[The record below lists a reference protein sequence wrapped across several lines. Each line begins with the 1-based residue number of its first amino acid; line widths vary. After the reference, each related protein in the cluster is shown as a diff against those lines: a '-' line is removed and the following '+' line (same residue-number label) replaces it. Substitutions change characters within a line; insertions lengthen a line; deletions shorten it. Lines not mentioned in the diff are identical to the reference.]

1 MGLIGHIQ
9 KEMTMNED
17 DEMFTVEFDEEFM
30 EEFGIEEGPMTREE
44 LDEKLEAIILHQ
56 VRNDP
61 MTALD
66 FIQGYI
72 EACLKVEQIAQANTK
87 TCLKICDVLKS
98 QLESL
103 TFVGPRH

>member
-1 MGLIGHIQ
+1 
-9 KEMTMNED
+9 MND
-17 DEMFTVEFDEEFM
+17 DDDVLFEIEVDEAFI

-44 LDEKLEAIILHQ
+44 FDEKLAVILLHQ
-56 VRNDP
+56 VGSDP
-61 MTALD
+61 MLALD

-72 EACLKVEQIAQANTK
+72 EACLSVEKIAQANTK
-87 TCLKICDVLKS
+87 TCLKICDVLRS

>member
-1 MGLIGHIQ
+1 
-9 KEMTMNED
+9 MNED
-17 DEMFTVEFDEEFM
+17 DDVLFEIEVDEAFI

-44 LDEKLEAIILHQ
+44 LDETLEVIILHQ

-66 FIQGYI
+66 FIQGYL
-72 EACLKVEQIAQANTK
+72 EACLSVEQIAHANTK

-103 TFVGPRH
+103 TYVGPRH